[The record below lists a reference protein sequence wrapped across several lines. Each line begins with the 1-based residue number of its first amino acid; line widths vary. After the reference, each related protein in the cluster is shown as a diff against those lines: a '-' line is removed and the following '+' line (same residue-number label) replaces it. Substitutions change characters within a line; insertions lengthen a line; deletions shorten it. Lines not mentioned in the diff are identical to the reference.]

1 MNRGVKQ
8 LQDRPEDKSELYLT
22 TLLQHVG
29 DLRLGLEAIG
39 SGLKE
44 AAEST
49 AGRSVEL
56 TMPTEPPP
64 QRVIVQYRVPR
75 EILKVVEAQFDV
87 VNRWMEP
94 LLAASQ
100 DQRTDMSKL
109 QDAIQTLQAN
119 YYALLE
125 ELESAKPKK

>member
-1 MNRGVKQ
+1 
-8 LQDRPEDKSELYLT
+8 
-22 TLLQHVG
+22 
-29 DLRLGLEAIG
+29 
-39 SGLKE
+39 
-44 AAEST
+44 
-49 AGRSVEL
+49 
-56 TMPTEPPP
+56 
-64 QRVIVQYRVPR
+64 VQYRVPR

-125 ELESAKPKK
+125 ELENAKPKK